1 MIMSGR
7 DARTPMSETPFYDG
21 RKRAEL
27 HGHIDATSTSPALT
41 GLYST
46 YSIVRVKWSS
56 FRI

>member
-1 MIMSGR
+1 
-7 DARTPMSETPFYDG
+7 MSEMPFYDG

-27 HGHIDATSTSPALT
+27 HGHTDATSTSPALT